1 MKLLTIR
8 MCILELNFV
17 VIIKYQNCTYEF
29 SLIIWE
35 KNELLKFQYF
45 FNYNFVLRS
54 RTKLLNTCIK
64 CLDFNDLLY
73 SQIKLYSKHER
84 ILMFW
89 GLISSLQKE
98 KQLED
103 RLLKT
108 NIKLIY
114 KNIDWDKYWFIY

>member
-73 SQIKLYSKHER
+73 YSFIIFPDKVVFKTWKNTDVLRINFIPSKRKAIGRSIIENKH
-84 ILMFW
+84 
-89 GLISSLQKE
+89 K
-98 KQLED
+98 
-103 RLLKT
+103 
-108 NIKLIY
+108 
-114 KNIDWDKYWFIY
+114 IDIQKYWLR